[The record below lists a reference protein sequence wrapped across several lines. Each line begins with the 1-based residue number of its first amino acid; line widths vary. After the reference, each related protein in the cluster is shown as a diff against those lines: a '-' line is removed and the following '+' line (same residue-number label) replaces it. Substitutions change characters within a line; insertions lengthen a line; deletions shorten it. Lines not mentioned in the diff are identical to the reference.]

1 MKLITKDI
9 ERQLKANNMKDT
21 LGRPVVKLFGGGAFT
36 WLISKMED
44 DGDTMFGLC
53 DIGQGTPDMGSVS
66 LSELK
71 SLKFPPFGLG
81 VERDLYFKPEKSLL
95 EYWEEAREA
104 GRIVA

>member
-44 DGDTMFGLC
+44 DGDTMFGL
-53 DIGQGTPDMGSVS
+53 
-66 LSELK
+66 
-71 SLKFPPFGLG
+71 
-81 VERDLYFKPEKSLL
+81 
-95 EYWEEAREA
+95 
-104 GRIVA
+104 

>member
-1 MKLITKDI
+1 MLLITK
-9 ERQLKANNMKDT
+9 EQEKKLKANNVKDT
-21 LGRPVVKLFGGGAFT
+21 MGRPVVKLFGGGAFT

-53 DIGQGTPDMGSVS
+53 DIGQGTPEMGSVS

-81 VERDLYFKPEKSLL
+81 VERDLYFTPDKSLL
-95 EYWEEAREA
+95 EYWEEARKVGYIA
-104 GRIVA
+104 A

>member
-1 MKLITKDI
+1 
-9 ERQLKANNMKDT
+9 
-21 LGRPVVKLFGGGAFT
+21 
-36 WLISKMED
+36 
-44 DGDTMFGLC
+44 
-53 DIGQGTPDMGSVS
+53 MGSVS

-81 VERDLYFKPEKSLL
+81 VERDLYFKAEKSLL

>member
-1 MKLITKDI
+1 MKGLILCWLAFSDSEALHIATQGFRDVIPAEGNKD
-9 ERQLKANNMKDT
+9 N
-21 LGRPVVKLFGGGAFT
+21 
-36 WLISKMED
+36 S
-44 DGDTMFGLC
+44 C
-53 DIGQGTPDMGSVS
+53 DIGQGTPEMGSVS

-81 VERDLYFKPEKSLL
+81 VERDLYFKPDKSLL